1 MRMKRVGLGSFH
13 DDDSAELLH
22 QRVLEALVAEP
33 VSDANVERQ
42 GVVDAQTSRDGVGE
56 DEPFVDGDG
65 VVDVDSNTDDIGSGR
80 GKEAGHGARSRND
93 QRERIKTDQ

>member
-1 MRMKRVGLGSFH
+1 MGRKRVGRGSFH

-42 GVVDAQTSRDGVGE
+42 SVVDAQTSRDGVGE

-65 VVDVDSNTDDIGSGR
+65 VVESDVDGDD
-80 GKEAGHGARSRND
+80 ETLVP
-93 QRERIKTDQ
+93 QLFT